1 MAVVSQQKQYI
12 TARAGKAR
20 GKACF
25 VGILYLL
32 GTIGVAF
39 MAFFGVLVPVD
50 KDTATFALTNFFQ
63 PFVTVVTEIIANP
76 AEFGTVLLSNAIP
89 LFLALLYTIMLLTCV
104 INVLRSI
111 AKLDNLFMKG
121 NRKIGYNQSALA
133 MDKMAKI
140 FSATFASLG
149 VITWIIRLFTMEAW
163 SLAFYI
169 TCGAFLFIHCLAGLV
184 GGTVSRFASGDGFE
198 ETPRKRGSFSP
209 FLRNLFQ
216 FAAIFGLVYFIDK
229 ANAYE
234 QLFTWFAYVLLNV
247 AKIGEV
253 IALGWTGISVS
264 IVIPTLAF
272 LIVLFTVVIIRHA
285 VNPSE
290 YDVNGTKGKATV
302 RVASFFV
309 FLSALAIDVILY
321 FSLEEPMDL
330 MAFVMS
336 ELVFE
341 LLMIAAI
348 ALGIFI
354 IECIMGKFPLLKKKY
369 REEKPVETAED
380 DEEETEETAEEEPA
394 VTPVT
399 FNAPVLDFITAPG
412 VYMQANG
419 TPVMVMPM
427 MQQTEVR
434 PAPAPTPAPAPAP
447 TYVAAPAP
455 APAPAPVP
463 VAAPAPVVTAAPA
476 PIQEEKQPL
485 TEGEKYA
492 REVKAKWI
500 SRAYETAPTLA
511 PSAPVTAGVYEQVSP
526 KKAD

>member
-25 VGILYLL
+25 AGILYLL

-229 ANAYE
+229 ANTYG
-234 QLFTWFAYVLLNV
+234 QLFVWLPYMLTEIRQILEIFALSF
-247 AKIGEV
+247 KE
-253 IALGWTGISVS
+253 IAGSFIFPV
-264 IVIPTLAF
+264 LAF
-272 LIVLFTVVIIRHA
+272 FIVLFTIVIIRHA

-302 RVASFFV
+302 RVASFFI
-309 FLSALAIDVILY
+309 FLSALAIDVIWYACL
-321 FSLEEPMDL
+321 LEEQTDL

-455 APAPAPVP
+455 APAS

-500 SRAYETAPTLA
+500 SRAYETAPTVA
-511 PSAPVTAGVYEQVSP
+511 PSAPVTAGVYEQVAP